1 MSVKTISGWLKF
13 IIIVM
18 ALMCFGLQCAASLI
32 FLVSEVEEI
41 HAIQIPWLI
50 FIWTTAIPMIPAVI
64 RAWKT
69 ARNIGRDILFSME
82 NAKNLHTIAVS
93 AAADCAIV
101 SIGNIALLIANM
113 NHPSVV
119 LGFGVIVVVGIA
131 VIIAAEGLSQL
142 IKRAAKLQDDAD
154 LTI

>member
-1 MSVKTISGWLKF
+1 MSVKAISRWLKF
-13 IIIVM
+13 IIVVM
-18 ALMCFGLQCAASLI
+18 ALMCFGIQCAISLI
-32 FLVSEVEEI
+32 FLVSEVPEI
-41 HAIQIPWLI
+41 GAIKVPWLI

-64 RAWKT
+64 SAWET
-69 ARNIGRDILFSME
+69 AKNIGKDVSFSIK
-82 NAKNLHTIAVS
+82 NAKNLHTIAMS

-119 LGFGVIVVVGIA
+119 LASMVIVVIGIA
-131 VIIAAEGLSQL
+131 ILIAAEGLSQL

>member
-1 MSVKTISGWLKF
+1 MSVKTISRWLKF

-18 ALMCFGLQCAASLI
+18 ALMCFGMQCALSLI
-32 FLVSEVEEI
+32 FLVSEVPEI
-41 HAIQIPWLI
+41 GAIKVPWLI
-50 FIWTTAIPMIPAVI
+50 FIWLTAVPMIPAVI
-64 RAWKT
+64 FSWKT
-69 ARNIGRDILFSME
+69 AANIGKDISFSID
-82 NAKNLHTIAVS
+82 NAKNLHAIAMS

-101 SIGNIALLIANM
+101 SVGNIALLIANM

-119 LGFGVIVVVGIA
+119 LGSMVIVAIGIA
-131 VIIAAEGLSQL
+131 ILIAAESLSQL